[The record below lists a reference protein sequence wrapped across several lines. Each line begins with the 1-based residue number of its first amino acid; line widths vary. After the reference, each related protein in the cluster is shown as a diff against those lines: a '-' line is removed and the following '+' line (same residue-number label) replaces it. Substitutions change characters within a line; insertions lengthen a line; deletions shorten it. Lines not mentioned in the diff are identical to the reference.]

1 MNNKTITD
9 ILDQMATQDTTWI
22 AAAKS
27 RQENKE
33 WHDRSARIAI
43 RILTQLRDNKKME
56 KYPTNQKE
64 LAELMGVSPQQINK
78 IVKGNEN
85 LTLETIA
92 RLEALLQTPLLDDA
106 SSPTE
111 DVAFGSSSTV
121 SYFSVTQINA
131 PVELFNFN
139 FETIEVKTVPTEN
152 TTDTALSNSN
162 YVYAMAA

>member
-9 ILDQMATQDTTWI
+9 ILDQMATQDSTWI

-64 LAELMGVSPQQINK
+64 LAELMRVSPQQINK